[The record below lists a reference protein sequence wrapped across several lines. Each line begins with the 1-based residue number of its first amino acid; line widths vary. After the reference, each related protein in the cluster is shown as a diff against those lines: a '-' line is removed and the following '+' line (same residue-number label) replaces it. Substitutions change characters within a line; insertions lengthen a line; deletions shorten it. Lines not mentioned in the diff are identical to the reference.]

1 MGTGFESALLRLGSS
16 ASLANSD
23 GLMSIKMLSKM
34 LRADTQ
40 VAASLISSMSE
51 MLPPAAGVGEVGG
64 MLDVRG

>member
-1 MGTGFESALLRLGSS
+1 
-16 ASLANSD
+16 
-23 GLMSIKMLSKM
+23 MSIKMLSKM